1 MDTLTHALS
10 GALVGRVLAG
20 RRAPGA
26 AAAAGGASGTGFGAS
41 AAARP
46 AVPVWQMVAAGT
58 IAAIFPD
65 LDFVLGWISEL
76 TYLRGHRGVTHSLI
90 LLPLWGLLIAW
101 LLARFWQRG
110 GRVAA
115 GWRSF
120 YPVVCAA
127 IFVHIL
133 GDLITQ
139 FGTMILAPFSDQRF
153 GWGTT
158 FIIDLPFTGI
168 ILAGLLASAL
178 WRSSRAPAAT
188 ALVLLAGWVGV
199 QAMGRAEAIDAAR
212 AYAAANGIAAVEVD
226 AAPRPA
232 SPFNWTAIVFDGER
246 YHYAHINTRRSE
258 PLVATED
265 DNFIRRFSAP
275 YMPVAMAQWEVRERF
290 GNGSTRALAEQV
302 WNAEDFA
309 FYRWFAMFPVLDHAG
324 EEGDGQACAS
334 FKDLRFLTPGR
345 DRQPFIYGL
354 CNAAGGWR
362 LFEREAGGLRWIDPR

>member
-1 MDTLTHALS
+1 SMDTLTHALS

-20 RRAPGA
+20 RRAP
-26 AAAAGGASGTGFGAS
+26 AGGANGTPFGPSSG
-41 AAARP
+41 ARP
-46 AVPVWQMVAAGT
+46 AVDVWQMVVAGT
-58 IAAIFPD
+58 VAATFPD

-101 LLARFWQRG
+101 LLVRFWQRG

-127 IFVHIL
+127 IFVHVL

-139 FGTMILAPFSDQRF
+139 FGTMILSPFSDQRF

-178 WRSSRAPAAT
+178 WRSSRVPATT
-188 ALVLLAGWVGV
+188 ALVLLAGWVSV

-212 AYAAANGIAAVEVD
+212 AYAAANGIAAVELD

-258 PLVATED
+258 PLVA
-265 DNFIRRFSAP
+265 
-275 YMPVAMAQWEVRERF
+275 
-290 GNGSTRALAEQV
+290 
-302 WNAEDFA
+302 
-309 FYRWFAMFPVLDHAG
+309 
-324 EEGDGQACAS
+324 
-334 FKDLRFLTPGR
+334 
-345 DRQPFIYGL
+345 
-354 CNAAGGWR
+354 
-362 LFEREAGGLRWIDPR
+362 

>member
-1 MDTLTHALS
+1 
-10 GALVGRVLAG
+10 
-20 RRAPGA
+20 
-26 AAAAGGASGTGFGAS
+26 
-41 AAARP
+41 
-46 AVPVWQMVAAGT
+46 MVVAGT
-58 IAAIFPD
+58 AAAIFPD

-110 GRVAA
+110 GLAGA

-120 YPVVCAA
+120 YLVVCSAL
-127 IFVHIL
+127 FRHIL

-168 ILAGLLASAL
+168 IVAGLLASAL
-178 WRSSRAPAAT
+178 WRSSRVPAAT
-188 ALVLLAGWVGV
+188 ALVLAGWVGV

-212 AYAAANGIAAVEVD
+212 AYAAANGIKAVEVVSPRRAGLALQLD
-226 AAPRPA
+226 RDRVRRRALPLRPHQHPAQRAARRHRGRQLHPPLLRA
-232 SPFNWTAIVFDGER
+232 LYAVGDGAVGGARALRQRQHARARRAGVER
-246 YHYAHINTRRSE
+246 GGLCLL
-258 PLVATED
+258 PLVRDVPGAGP
-265 DNFIRRFSAP
+265 RRRGGRRP
-275 YMPVAMAQWEVRERF
+275 GVRQLR
-290 GNGSTRALAEQV
+290 
-302 WNAEDFA
+302 
-309 FYRWFAMFPVLDHAG
+309 
-324 EEGDGQACAS
+324 
-334 FKDLRFLTPGR
+334 DLRFLTPGR

>member
-10 GALVGRVLAG
+10 GALIGRVLAG
-20 RRAPGA
+20 RRIP
-26 AAAAGGASGTGFGAS
+26 AGTHSGTS
-41 AAARP
+41 RAAQP
-46 AVPVWQMVAAGT
+46 PVWQMVVAGT
-58 IAAIFPD
+58 IAATFPD

-76 TYLRGHRGVTHSLI
+76 TYLRGHRGVTHSLVM
-90 LLPLWGLLIAW
+90 LPLWGLLIAW
-101 LLARFWQRG
+101 LLARFWARG
-110 GRVAA
+110 GRPGA

-120 YPVVCAA
+120 YLVVCAA

-139 FGTMILAPFSDQRF
+139 FGTMILAPFSDHRF

-178 WRSSRAPAAT
+178 WRTSRVPSAL

-199 QAMGRAEAIDAAR
+199 GALGRSEAIDVAR
-212 AYAAANGIAAVEVD
+212 AYATANGIEALEVD

-258 PLVATED
+258 PLVAGEGD
-265 DNFIRRFSAP
+265 SFIRRFSAP
-275 YMPVAMAQWEVRERF
+275 YLPVPMAQWEVAERF
-290 GNGSTRALAEQV
+290 GNGDGRELAQKV
-302 WNAEDFA
+302 WQAEDFA
-309 FYRWFAMFPVLDHAG
+309 FFRWFAMFPVLDHVEYDTAG
-324 EEGDGQACAS
+324 QVCAA
-334 FKDLRFLTPGR
+334 FRDLRFATPGR
-345 DRQPFIYGL
+345 GREPFVYGL
-354 CNAAGGWR
+354 CGSGGDWR
-362 LFEREAGGLRWIDPR
+362 LFEREGEGRRWIDVR

>member
-10 GALVGRVLAG
+10 GALVGRALAG
-20 RRAPGA
+20 RNARAGAPSGA
-26 AAAAGGASGTGFGAS
+26 A
-41 AAARP
+41 P
-46 AVPVWQMVAAGT
+46 HAVTAVTPPVWQMVVAGT
-58 IAAIFPD
+58 VAATFPD

-76 TYLRGHRGVTHSLI
+76 TYLRGHRGVTHSLL
-90 LLPLWGLLIAW
+90 LLPLWGLAIAW
-101 LLARFWQRG
+101 LLARFWRRG
-110 GRVAA
+110 GRPGA

-120 YPVVCAA
+120 YLVVCSA

-178 WRSSRAPAAT
+178 WRTSRVPATA

-199 QAMGRAEAIDAAR
+199 QATGRAEAIDAAR
-212 AYAAANGIAAVEVD
+212 TYAAANGIAAVEVD

-246 YHYAHINTRRSE
+246 YHYAHLNTRRSE
-258 PLVATED
+258 PLVATAD

-275 YMPVAMAQWEVRERF
+275 YLPVAMAQWQVGERF
-290 GNGSTRALAEQV
+290 GNGDGRALAQKV
-302 WNAEDFA
+302 WQAEDFA
-309 FYRWFAMFPVLDHAG
+309 FFRWFAMFPVLDHVERDAS
-324 EEGDGQACAS
+324 GQVCAA
-334 FKDLRFLTPGR
+334 FRDLRFVTPGR
-345 DRQPFIYGL
+345 GREPFIYGL
-354 CNAAGGWR
+354 CGAAGEWR
-362 LFEREAGGLRWIDPR
+362 LFEREGEVRRWIDVR

>member
-20 RRAPGA
+20 RRAPPG
-26 AAAAGGASGTGFGAS
+26 
-41 AAARP
+41 ARP
-46 AVPVWQMVAAGT
+46 TAPVWQMMVAGAVAAT
-58 IAAIFPD
+58 FPD

-90 LLPLWGLLIAW
+90 LLPLWGLPIAW

-110 GRVAA
+110 GRAAA
-115 GWRSF
+115 GWRGF

-127 IFVHIL
+127 IFAHIL

-139 FGTMILAPFSDQRF
+139 FGTMILAPFSDRRF
-153 GWGTT
+153 AWSTT

-168 ILAGLLASAL
+168 ILAGLLAGAL
-178 WRSSRAPAAT
+178 WRTSRVPAAA

-199 QAMGRAEAIDAAR
+199 QAVGRAEAIDAAR
-212 AYAAANGIAAVEVD
+212 AYAAARGIPAVAVD

-246 YHYAHINTRRSE
+246 YHYAHLNTRRSE
-258 PLVATED
+258 PLVVTED

-275 YMPVAMAQWEVRERF
+275 YLPVAMARWEVRERF
-290 GNGSTRALAEQV
+290 GNGSMRALAERV

-324 EEGDGQACAS
+324 DEGDGQVCAS
-334 FKDLRFLTPGR
+334 FEDLRFLTPGR

-354 CNAAGGWR
+354 CKAAGGWR

>member
-10 GALVGRVLAG
+10 GALVGRMLAG
-20 RRAPGA
+20 RRPAVD
-26 AAAAGGASGTGFGAS
+26 
-41 AAARP
+41 AR
-46 AVPVWQMVAAGT
+46 ATNVAQVPVWQMVVAGT
-58 IAAIFPD
+58 AAAIFPD

-110 GRVAA
+110 GRAGA

-120 YPVVCAA
+120 YLVVCSALC
-127 IFVHIL
+127 VHIL

-178 WRSSRAPAAT
+178 WRSSRVPAAT

-199 QAMGRAEAIDAAR
+199 QATGRAEAIDAAR
-212 AYAAANGIAAVEVD
+212 AYAAANGIEAVEVD

-258 PLVATED
+258 PLVATDD

-324 EEGDGQACAS
+324 EDGDGQVCAS
-334 FKDLRFLTPGR
+334 FEDLRFLTPGR

-354 CNAAGGWR
+354 CNVADGWR
-362 LFEREAGGLRWIDPR
+362 LFEREAAGLRWIDPR

>member
-10 GALVGRVLAG
+10 GALVGRMLAG
-20 RRAPGA
+20 RRPAVD
-26 AAAAGGASGTGFGAS
+26 
-41 AAARP
+41 AR
-46 AVPVWQMVAAGT
+46 ATNVAQVPVWQMVVAGT
-58 IAAIFPD
+58 AAAIFPD

-110 GRVAA
+110 GRAGA

-120 YPVVCAA
+120 YLVVCSALC
-127 IFVHIL
+127 VHIL

-178 WRSSRAPAAT
+178 WRSSRVPAAT

-324 EEGDGQACAS
+324 EGADGQRCAS

-354 CNAAGGWR
+354 CNVADGWR

>member
-20 RRAPGA
+20 RRAPAAIAAGA
-26 AAAAGGASGTGFGAS
+26 APVAAAGVQ
-41 AAARP
+41 P
-46 AVPVWQMVAAGT
+46 PVWQMVVAGT
-58 IAAIFPD
+58 IAATFPD
-65 LDFVLGWISEL
+65 LDFVLGWVSEL
-76 TYLRGHRGVTHSLI
+76 TYLRGHRGVTHSLVM
-90 LLPLWGLLIAW
+90 LPLWGLLIAW
-101 LLARFWQRG
+101 LLARFWARG
-110 GRVAA
+110 GRPGA

-120 YPVVCAA
+120 YLVVCAA

-139 FGTMILAPFSDQRF
+139 FGTMILAPFSDHRF

-178 WRSSRAPAAT
+178 WRTSRVPSAL

-199 QAMGRAEAIDAAR
+199 GALGRSEAIDVAR
-212 AYAAANGIAAVEVD
+212 AYATANGIEALEVD

-258 PLVATED
+258 PLVAGEGD
-265 DNFIRRFSAP
+265 SFIRRFSAP
-275 YMPVAMAQWEVRERF
+275 YLPVPMAQWEVAERF
-290 GNGSTRALAEQV
+290 GNGDGRELAQKV
-302 WNAEDFA
+302 WQAEDFA
-309 FYRWFAMFPVLDHAG
+309 FFRWFAMFPVLDHVEYDTAG
-324 EEGDGQACAS
+324 QVCAA
-334 FKDLRFLTPGR
+334 FRDLRFATPGR
-345 DRQPFIYGL
+345 GREPFVYGL
-354 CNAAGGWR
+354 CGRAGDWR
-362 LFEREAGGLRWIDPR
+362 VFEREGEGRRWIDVR

>member
-20 RRAPGA
+20 RRA
-26 AAAAGGASGTGFGAS
+26 AAGAGS
-41 AAARP
+41 APVTATP
-46 AVPVWQMVAAGT
+46 PVWQMVVAGT
-58 IAAIFPD
+58 VAATFPD

-76 TYLRGHRGVTHSLI
+76 TYLRGHRGVTHSLL
-90 LLPLWGLLIAW
+90 LLPLWGLMIAW

-110 GRVAA
+110 GRPGAD
-115 GWRSF
+115 WRSF
-120 YPVVCAA
+120 YVVVCSAL
-127 IFVHIL
+127 FVHIL

-139 FGTMILAPFSDQRF
+139 FGTMILAPLSDHRF

-178 WRSSRAPAAT
+178 WRSSRVPATA

-199 QAMGRAEAIDAAR
+199 QATGRAEAIDAAR
-212 AYAAANGIAAVEVD
+212 AYAAAQGIPVVELD

-275 YMPVAMAQWEVRERF
+275 YRPVAMAQWQVGERF
-290 GNGSTRALAEQV
+290 GNGDGRELAQTV
-302 WNAEDFA
+302 WQAEDFA
-309 FYRWFAMFPVLDHAG
+309 FFRWFAMFPVLDHVERDAS
-324 EEGDGQACAS
+324 GQVCAA
-334 FKDLRFLTPGR
+334 FRDLRFVTPGR
-345 DRQPFIYGL
+345 GREPFIYGL
-354 CNAAGGWR
+354 CGVAGEWR
-362 LFEREAGGLRWIDPR
+362 LFEREGDVRRWIDVR

>member
-168 ILAGLLASAL
+168 IVAGLFASAL
-178 WRSSRAPAAT
+178 WRSSRLPAAT

-246 YHYAHINTRRSE
+246 YHYAHLNTRRSE

-275 YMPVAMAQWEVRERF
+275 YLPVAMAQWEVRERF

-324 EEGDGQACAS
+324 EGADGERCAS

-354 CNAAGGWR
+354 CNVADGWR